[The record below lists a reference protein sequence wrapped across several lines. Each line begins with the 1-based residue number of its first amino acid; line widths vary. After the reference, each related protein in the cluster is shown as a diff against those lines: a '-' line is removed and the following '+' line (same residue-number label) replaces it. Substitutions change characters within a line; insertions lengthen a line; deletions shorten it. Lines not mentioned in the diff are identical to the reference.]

1 MNLEQIAEALG
12 GSVFGD
18 ATLEVDRAVHP
29 ADAESDRDLALAMD
43 AELLAKLS
51 DTPALS
57 AIVAEGASVPEG
69 AVAGYVTVGRSR
81 FAMAGITRVF
91 EKPVHSERGIH
102 PNAVVA
108 PDAEIIADDVSVS
121 ALSYVGPGAKL
132 GRGTIIMPQSTVGA
146 GAVLGE
152 DCLIH
157 PGARIGER
165 VILGDRVIVHQ
176 NASIGADGFSFVTPE
191 PGSVETAKATGR
203 VEATNVEIVRIN
215 SIGTVILG
223 SDTEIG
229 ACTSID
235 RGTISATRIG
245 RGTKLDDLVMV
256 GHNVVI
262 GENCMI
268 CGQVGIA
275 GSSVIG
281 DRVVLAG
288 QVGVADHLKIGND
301 VVVGGGSG
309 VASNLA
315 DREVY
320 LGLPAIKKKDFVN
333 QVLML
338 RRLETMFND
347 IMKLKKKFRGI
358 ETPDKKG

>member
-12 GSVFGD
+12 GNVFGD

-29 ADAESDRDLALAMD
+29 ADAESGRDLALAMD

-91 EKPVHSERGIH
+91 EKPVHSVRGIH

-108 PDAEIIADDVSVS
+108 PDAGIIADDVSVG

-275 GSSVIG
+275 GSCVIG

-288 QVGVADHLKIGND
+288 QVGVADHLKIGSD

-347 IMKLKKKFRGI
+347 IIKLKKKFRGI